1 MGNNVSSPPIL
12 PLTFGD
18 CFNNGCLDINKFQ
31 IHMFV
36 KRKQEDKLMNCF
48 VPAVTPS
55 SDELHS
61 PKKKRKCF
69 LQWRKTIE

>member
-18 CFNNGCLDINKFQ
+18 CFNDGCLDTNKFH
-31 IHMFV
+31 IHMLV
-36 KRKQEDKLMNCF
+36 KRKREDNLMNRF
-48 VPAVTPS
+48 VPVVTPS

-61 PKKKRKCF
+61 RKKKNVV
-69 LQWRKTIE
+69 Q